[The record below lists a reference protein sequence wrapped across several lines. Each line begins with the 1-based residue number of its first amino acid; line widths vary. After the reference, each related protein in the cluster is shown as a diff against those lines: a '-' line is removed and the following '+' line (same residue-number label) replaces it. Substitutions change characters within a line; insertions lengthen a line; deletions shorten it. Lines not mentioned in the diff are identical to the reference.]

1 MPARSSRS
9 AGFAAESPSPSSK
22 SSTAA
27 TDAMQRNAPKKGS
40 KRGVEDATEVG
51 SPLRRSKRSR
61 TSLASDL
68 PSPAPTAS
76 GNEIIPDEDIDKVN
90 GATPTEDDTG
100 TVQRGKKQRKTK
112 TVAEVTEKAEVSTS
126 VKSNKRA
133 RATRTKASYVDQ
145 DVDAEI
151 DEEVKEEEEEEEQ
164 EIIVKK
170 TVKRKRKTKEEKEAE
185 AMPLAARTQGLRM
198 FVGAHVSAAKGV
210 QNAVTNSV
218 HIGGNAFALFL
229 KSQRKWD
236 NPPLQ
241 DEHRDAFR
249 QLCVEHKY
257 DPAKFVLPH
266 GSYLVNLAQ
275 ENKAKAKQGYDSFLE
290 DLQRCEDLGIKLYN
304 FHPGSANQSTLS
316 SALSRLAEALTNA
329 LSATKTVIP
338 VLETMCGHG
347 TTIGSNLSDFRD
359 LIALIPEK
367 YHDRIGI
374 CVDTCHSFAAGYD
387 LVSPAGFQAFMKEFD
402 DLIGLKYLR
411 ALHLNDSK
419 APRGSKRDLH
429 ANIGTGFLGLRAF
442 HNVMNEK
449 RFEGL
454 PMILETPIDRPDPS
468 YLPSGVTTAV
478 PEASEEPTHDSCAEE
493 SEAEDTKSKKGKK
506 SKRPVG
512 ARPPTIPDY
521 NVWVREIKLLESL
534 IGMDP
539 ESAEFKTLEA
549 QLSEEGRAERER
561 LQDQYDRKL
570 EADEKKRK
578 KELEK
583 QNQRS
588 LEDMFGSG
596 NAKKGAGKAMKAAP
610 KGKARGKKVKSGS
623 ESGSE

>member
-22 SSTAA
+22 SSTAT

-61 TSLASDL
+61 TSLVSDL

-76 GNEIIPDEDIDKVN
+76 WNGIIPDEDIDKVN

-100 TVQRGKKQRKTK
+100 IEQRGKTRRKTK
-112 TVAEVTEKAEVSTS
+112 SVAEVTEEAEVSAS

-133 RATRTKASYVDQ
+133 RTARTKASYVDQ
-145 DVDAEI
+145 DVDAGI
-151 DEEVKEEEEEEEQ
+151 DEEVKEEEEEQ
-164 EIIVKK
+164 EIVVKK

-229 KSQRKWD
+229 KSQRKWE

-241 DEHRDAFR
+241 DENRDAFR

-304 FHPGSANQSTLS
+304 FHPGSANQSSLS

-347 TTIGSNLSDFRD
+347 TTIGGNLSDFRD

-387 LVSPAGFQAFMKEFD
+387 LVSRAGFQAFMKEFD
-402 DLIGLKYLR
+402 DLVGLKYLR

-468 YLPSGVTTAV
+468 YLPSSETRALPETT
-478 PEASEEPTHDSCAEE
+478 EEPTHDSCAEE
-493 SEAEDTKSKKGKK
+493 SEVEDPKSKKGKK

-521 NVWVREIKLLESL
+521 SVWVREIKLLESM

-549 QLSEEGRAERER
+549 RLSEEGRAERER

-588 LEDMFGSG
+588 LEDMFGNG

>member
-1 MPARSSRS
+1 MPARSSRN
-9 AGFAAESPSPSSK
+9 ADFAAESPSPSSK
-22 SSTAA
+22 SSRAPN
-27 TDAMQRNAPKKGS
+27 DAMQKAALKNGN
-40 KRGVEDATEVG
+40 KRGIEDTADVG
-51 SPLRRSKRSR
+51 SSLRRSKRSR
-61 TSLASDL
+61 TSLASEF
-68 PSPAPTAS
+68 PSPAPTTS

-90 GATPTEDDTG
+90 GAIPVEDDSGKFQTG
-100 TVQRGKKQRKTK
+100 KGQRKTK
-112 TVAEVTEKAEVSTS
+112 SVAEVTEKAEVSAS
-126 VKSNKRA
+126 VKPNKRG
-133 RATRTKASYVDQ
+133 RAARTKASYVDQ

-151 DEEVKEEEEEEEQ
+151 DGEVKQDQEEEK
-164 EIIVKK
+164 EIVVKK

-185 AMPLAARTQGLRM
+185 AMPLAARTRGLRM

-241 DEHRDAFR
+241 DENRDAFR
-249 QLCVEHKY
+249 QMCVEHQY
-257 DPAKFVLPH
+257 DPAKYVLPH

-275 ENKAKAKQGYDSFLE
+275 EDKAKAKQGYDSFLE
-290 DLQRCEDLGIKLYN
+290 DLQRCEALGIKLYN
-304 FHPGSANQSTLS
+304 FHPGSANQSSLS
-316 SALSRLAEALTNA
+316 SALSRLADALTNA
-329 LSATKTVIP
+329 LSATKTVMP

-347 TTIGSNLSDFRD
+347 TTIGGNLSDFRD
-359 LIALIPEK
+359 LLALIPEK

-387 LVSPAGFQAFMKEFD
+387 LVSPAGFQDFMKEFD
-402 DLIGLKYLR
+402 DLIGIKYLR

-468 YLPSGVTTAV
+468 YLPTNDT
-478 PEASEEPTHDSCAEE
+478 EANEEPAHDSCAEE
-493 SEAEDTKSKKGKK
+493 SEAEDTKARKGKK
-506 SKRPVG
+506 SKRPAG

-521 NVWVREIKLLESL
+521 NVWAREIKLLESL

-539 ESAEFKTLEA
+539 ESAEFKALEA
-549 QLSEEGRAERER
+549 QLAEEGRSEREK

-588 LEDMFGSG
+588 LEDMFGAG
-596 NAKKGAGKAMKAAP
+596 NAKKGTGKAAKAAP
-610 KGKARGKKVKSGS
+610 KKERGRKVKSKS
-623 ESGSE
+623 ERDSE